1 MGLNII
7 QDQGS
12 ISKVSVIG
20 TGQVGMA
27 CAFALICQVIKIC
40 FWNKKIEANLFSMN
54 LGYL

>member
-1 MGLNII
+1 MSSTKEKLMGLNII

-40 FWNKKIEANLFSMN
+40 F
-54 LGYL
+54 